1 MRRGTTPTF
10 TVTVDADISALN
22 IHPAFSAGAL
32 IVKSGSDLSVS
43 YADGVTTIETTLT
56 QADTLAMAASTDCEI
71 QIRAYNGDGSIAM
84 ATEIARVPVHRI
96 LEDGELPGGSA

>member
-1 MRRGTTPTF
+1 MRRGTTPTV
-10 TVTVDADISALN
+10 TVQVDADISALN
-22 IHPAFSAGAL
+22 IHLAFAAGSL
-32 IVKSGSDLSVS
+32 VVKSGADLDVS
-43 YADGVTTIETTLT
+43 YADGVTTIQTTLT
-56 QADTLAMAASTDCEI
+56 QEDTLAMSAATDCEI